1 MEVLNID
8 TIGPIMSKDSAGNC
22 YILVIIDCFTR
33 FVELYPIEDTSAT
46 LCAKALLNHVCRY
59 GTPMTIRS
67 DRRTQFVTVRST
79 ADRA

>member
-8 TIGPIMSKDSAGNC
+8 TMGPMSKDLAGNC

-33 FVELYPIEDTSAT
+33 FAELYPIEDTSAT

-59 GTPMTIRS
+59 DTLCPQAYITS
-67 DRRTQFVTVRST
+67 SEHT
-79 ADRA
+79 